1 MDEFSLLEHFFDTPE
16 DSPSAGMRGLS
27 EATVLAEG
35 QTGEGLVVVVDGQA
49 YDLGGHED
57 SVTLADAQ
65 GLSIYADLDGDGT
78 VDHVTTV
85 RFDGTW
91 QSWALPEEL
100 SQQVASSVAG
110 TAAEAAVSPAPSAG
124 AVGDAAAGAVGDAA
138 AGAVGD
144 AAAGAVAGW
153 DAYCWESDGRGNWP

>member
-100 SQQVASSVAG
+100 SQQVASSVAEAAAG
-110 TAAEAAVSPAPSAG
+110 TAAEAAVSPAPS
-124 AVGDAAAGAVGDAA
+124 

>member
-1 MDEFSLLEHFFDTPE
+1 
-16 DSPSAGMRGLS
+16 MRGLS

-57 SVTLADAQ
+57 SVTSADAQ

-100 SQQVASSVAG
+100 SQQVASSVAEAAAG
-110 TAAEAAVSPAPSAG
+110 TAAEAAVSPAPSAGAVGDAAAG

>member
-110 TAAEAAVSPAPSAG
+110 TAAEAAAGTAAEAAVSPAPS
-124 AVGDAAAGAVGDAA
+124 AGAVGDAA

-153 DAYCWESDGRGNWP
+153 DAYCWESDGLGNWP